1 MKENLFFENAKI
13 ISDKFGT
20 EPLLYGSVG
29 LEYLTGENLASDDI
43 DILVPEIFIKERWNE
58 FKSFLEN
65 HGYVLFDEN
74 EHTFEKGGVYYSYA
88 KIDDIFD
95 FSGIEIS
102 EIETCEK
109 NGVCFKILSLEQYL
123 KVYCASSKD
132 GYRINTRKKKDFEK
146 IEFIKEHIK

>member
-13 ISDKFGT
+13 ISDKFGI

-29 LEYLTGENLASDDI
+29 LEYLTKENLGSDDI
-43 DILVPEIFIKERWNE
+43 DILIPEIFIKERWDE
-58 FKSFLEN
+58 FKNFLEN
-65 HGYVLFDEN
+65 CGYALFDEN

-88 KIDDIFD
+88 KIDDLFD
-95 FSGIEIS
+95 FAGIKIS
-102 EIETCEK
+102 EIETLEE
-109 NGVCFKILSLEQYL
+109 NGACFKILSLEQYL
-123 KVYCASSKD
+123 KVYLASAKD

>member
-13 ISDKFGT
+13 ISDKFGI

-29 LEYLTGENLASDDI
+29 LEYLTKENLGSDDI
-43 DILVPEIFIKERWNE
+43 DILIPEIFIKERWDE
-58 FKSFLEN
+58 FKNFLEN
-65 HGYVLFDEN
+65 CGYVLFDEN

-88 KIDDIFD
+88 KIDDLFD
-95 FSGIEIS
+95 FAGIKIS
-102 EIETCEK
+102 EIETLEE

-123 KVYCASSKD
+123 KVYLASEKD